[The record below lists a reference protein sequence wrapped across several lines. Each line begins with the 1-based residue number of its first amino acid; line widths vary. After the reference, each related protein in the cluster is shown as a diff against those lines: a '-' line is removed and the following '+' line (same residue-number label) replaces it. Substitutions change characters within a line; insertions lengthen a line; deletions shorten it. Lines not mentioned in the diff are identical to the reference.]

1 MSVRSKLGLIRR
13 MPRIDLYGPRATE
26 RFDPQGERHWTKRY
40 QFGGSEEWGER
51 WGERQSF
58 LPIGNHVRKMPFYLA
73 IPSEPYNA
81 DWLHRRELVRISL
94 LDLQRLVD
102 LGRINPSKPVDLT
115 DIAATRLFPLKDRQ
129 YGYQLT
135 DDAGLDN
142 LTARFARLEVQHAS
156 EAAIAAIER
165 SGGRIVCRFYDLS
178 SIAAKSDPRAFFAT
192 GQPLP
197 ACKLPPVSAI
207 DYYSSA
213 ESRGYLANPA
223 DIDRCRDELA
233 QKYGYSLSTDSIK
246 HEDQQWEKS
255 PRQIFAGLQPGS
267 VVSVADRLVY
277 KPLSADVLAHYQ
289 RPCGLRQMASDEV
302 RTFCSLPSASQKAL
316 LAYPDLVNRCL
327 NRYAST
333 GSARDSLLSL
343 LDSCPELLTAVDNRT
358 YRESMEL
365 LKLCCVIEIRL
376 ATHCSFAI
384 DLDTEAEG
392 GPLIERLLDEWPEQ
406 VHTCYDTE
414 GRNVLH
420 HCAADGRCN
429 SLRVILRC
437 LLTKFGSAAQC
448 PSLALTAA
456 ASAFSV
462 PDSVESLTPIHY
474 MAKSCRLDLLQV
486 VAEFASTAQLVINFD
501 QPWPTGHTPLC
512 LAAVAEFASPTQ
524 KLGVCRWLV
533 ESVSANPRTALS
545 SVAGNSAAK
554 SLLNQLVAE
563 FPDSAFCDSE
573 DDNDEEPDNEADES
587 EEEAKAE
594 DQSKL
599 QVDAAISQVERL
611 GFVDKKNS
619 EQNFQLS
626 NLARRQLADGLRS
639 SGSVDDSSRFI
650 DALLAGCPTLSGTRG
665 FLQQSA
671 EPVLLCLSLLAADS
685 SCSRSGE
692 TGHPGSLR
700 LAIQTALRHIGRTDL
715 MHILTD
721 NSDNLTSDL

>member
-1 MSVRSKLGLIRR
+1 RANSAKVIMSVRSKLGLIRR

-289 RPCGLRQMASDEV
+289 RPV
-302 RTFCSLPSASQKAL
+302 
-316 LAYPDLVNRCL
+316 
-327 NRYAST
+327 
-333 GSARDSLLSL
+333 
-343 LDSCPELLTAVDNRT
+343 
-358 YRESMEL
+358 
-365 LKLCCVIEIRL
+365 
-376 ATHCSFAI
+376 
-384 DLDTEAEG
+384 
-392 GPLIERLLDEWPEQ
+392 
-406 VHTCYDTE
+406 
-414 GRNVLH
+414 
-420 HCAADGRCN
+420 
-429 SLRVILRC
+429 
-437 LLTKFGSAAQC
+437 
-448 PSLALTAA
+448 
-456 ASAFSV
+456 
-462 PDSVESLTPIHY
+462 
-474 MAKSCRLDLLQV
+474 
-486 VAEFASTAQLVINFD
+486 
-501 QPWPTGHTPLC
+501 
-512 LAAVAEFASPTQ
+512 
-524 KLGVCRWLV
+524 
-533 ESVSANPRTALS
+533 
-545 SVAGNSAAK
+545 
-554 SLLNQLVAE
+554 
-563 FPDSAFCDSE
+563 
-573 DDNDEEPDNEADES
+573 
-587 EEEAKAE
+587 
-594 DQSKL
+594 
-599 QVDAAISQVERL
+599 
-611 GFVDKKNS
+611 
-619 EQNFQLS
+619 
-626 NLARRQLADGLRS
+626 
-639 SGSVDDSSRFI
+639 
-650 DALLAGCPTLSGTRG
+650 
-665 FLQQSA
+665 
-671 EPVLLCLSLLAADS
+671 
-685 SCSRSGE
+685 
-692 TGHPGSLR
+692 
-700 LAIQTALRHIGRTDL
+700 
-715 MHILTD
+715 
-721 NSDNLTSDL
+721 